1 MESALGRFWRYT
13 DTRIQLDPIDDTQP
27 RLGGRVRATEYK
39 FDVRT
44 FTLGSTQYHGV
55 YGEDFLTFAEFDK
68 EVDTNKDE
76 NLIQAV
82 EGGEGVLDRH
92 SFRFENGKVLASI
105 MHGIVIL

>member
-13 DTRIQLDPIDDTQP
+13 DTRIQLEPIDDSEP

-82 EGGEGVLDRH
+82 RQLDRN
-92 SFRFENGKVLASI
+92 SCKT
-105 MHGIVIL
+105 